1 MYSMASFRWVNLDE
15 IIIETAEHK
24 VLSRKYLS
32 TIIVYCSCVLH
43 IQTIQ
48 RFDNTKGAVQCKP
61 GESLE
66 HFSPLAG
73 TSKIWVLRLA
83 VRVSLL
89 SVVSLELFVWTGLF
103 VVDDAVETGGYHF
116 RQIDQTTSLFSWLLL
131 LNSSSLQSNQ
141 ISIEIVLTYTIY
153 LAVHCIWDP
162 KHCQPYWIILPD
174 IRLLL
179 FFLKLCSLNHIST

>member
-1 MYSMASFRWVNLDE
+1 MYSMATFRWVNLDE

-32 TIIVYCSCVLH
+32 AIIVYCSCVLH
-43 IQTIQ
+43 IQTIL

-61 GESLE
+61 GEILE

-73 TSKIWVLRLA
+73 ASKVWVLRLA

-89 SVVSLELFVWTGLF
+89 SVVSLELIVWTGLF
-103 VVDDAVETGGYHF
+103 VVDDAVETGSYHF
-116 RQIDQTTSLFSWLLL
+116 RQIDQTTSLFSSLLL

-141 ISIEIVLTYTIY
+141 ISIEIVFTYTIY

-179 FFLKLCSLNHIST
+179 FFLCSLNHIST